1 MVRTTELS
9 IRNLFVTCR
18 APAQSVENAG
28 RVFISAF
35 WYPKK
40 AAPTY
45 RNTGA
50 QKRTMGTS
58 VPK

>member
-1 MVRTTELS
+1 M
-9 IRNLFVTCR
+9 TCR

-50 QKRTMGTS
+50 QKRTMDTS